1 MNDEEW
7 TDEERRRIVCINLE
21 ERQKGKNFTK
31 SIKNR
36 MDSEFLGKRREAK
49 NLVYNAGR
57 FEKEKWGREMVTN
70 QT

>member
-1 MNDEEW
+1 M
-7 TDEERRRIVCINLE
+7 E

-49 NLVYNAGR
+49 NLVDNAGG
-57 FEKEKWGREMVTN
+57 FEKEKWGRAIVTN